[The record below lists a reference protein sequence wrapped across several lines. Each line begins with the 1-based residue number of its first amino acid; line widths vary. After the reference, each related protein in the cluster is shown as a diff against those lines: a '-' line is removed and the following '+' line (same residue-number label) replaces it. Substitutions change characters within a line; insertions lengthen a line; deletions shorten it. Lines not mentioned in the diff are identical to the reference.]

1 MLGLDA
7 VEATDKSKDTNMLHQ
22 KNRKFLVLHGR
33 GSDGVLRLR
42 FKKTDIAPRLT
53 RERVMGEDVIFDKLN
68 CMSVPHSLDPNS
80 IVRSYD
86 QLFVQAMLLHSI
98 AVNKVKQWAIK
109 SNAYVPFVNYG
120 FRGAY
125 DMSPTTDMGI
135 PQASAASKESF
146 IKWEDAVRNPE
157 LASAV
162 KWPTLKK
169 HKRVIEKLARGYKG
183 DVSRL
188 VDITRF
194 SLFFDSFTD
203 LTQALGVIVTDFD
216 IKVERLKSRMTL
228 DFDSKQTAGYRDV
241 MLNMRVCT
249 KETAM
254 LGIDAHICEV
264 QLVLRSFGELKTAQ
278 GHSRYVMWRDLR
290 AL

>member
-7 VEATDKSKDTNMLHQ
+7 FEAADKKKGTDMLHQ
-22 KNRKFLVLHGR
+22 KNRKFLVLNGK
-33 GSDGVLRLR
+33 GSQGVLRLR
-42 FKKTDIAPRLT
+42 LKKTDIAPRLT
-53 RERVMGEDVIFDKLN
+53 REKVLGEDIIFDKLN

-86 QLFVQAMLLHSI
+86 QLFVQAILLHSI
-98 AVNKVKQWAIK
+98 AVNKVKEWAIK
-109 SNAYVPFVNYG
+109 SNAYVPSVNSG
-120 FRGAY
+120 FSGVNDA
-125 DMSPTTDMGI
+125 SSTTELGV
-135 PQASAASKESF
+135 PQASAGSKESF
-146 IKWEDAVRNPE
+146 IKWVDAARNPE
-157 LASAV
+157 LAGSV

-169 HKRVIEKLARGYKG
+169 HQRGIEKLARGYKG

-194 SLFFDSFTD
+194 SLFFDSFAD

-216 IKVERLKSRMTL
+216 IKVERLKSRMRL

-254 LGIDAHICEV
+254 LGIDAHICEL
-264 QLVLRSFGELKTAQ
+264 QLVLKSFGELKTAQ